1 MPSIN
6 NIPVSDRSNRPQVDS
21 KVMLRTYFINDGAYQ
36 DPYAVSTVH
45 VFDRSITLSPNT
57 ILDANGLVASS
68 MTGQARMVFGPSG
81 LGVLG
86 TDTSFDSSNYTGE
99 APTLDPNEGNNGAI
113 NSCSGVS
120 GVYKLAKGEFASVL
134 DGGLGSI
141 LSGLDQNG
149 DIIQNTTSAT
159 GRYLDVWTVKMSAD
173 SAWSIYINNFELYDN
188 TVFTVTEPLLLRS
201 KNRLFNKRVIL
212 GSKTDLK
219 IGTEITVENEN
230 INEDIKNIFKDSVIT
245 SAMVVIKKHNE
256 DSNLPSRV
264 TVVSSTSD
272 VSITSDDT
280 IVYTF
285 DTVNDLTNGN
295 PGSLELTDLGSKTGT
310 YSVQVTY
317 NMLAEKIVSP
327 LMYFTVK

>member
-6 NIPVSDRSNRPQVDS
+6 NIPVSDRNNRPQVDS
-21 KVMLRTYFINDGAYQ
+21 KVMLRTYFINDGTYQ

-45 VFDRSITLSPNT
+45 VFDRSNNLSPNT
-57 ILDANGLVASS
+57 ILDDRGLVASS
-68 MTGQARMVFGPSG
+68 MTGQARMVFSPSG
-81 LGVLG
+81 TGELG

-99 APTLDPNEGNNGAI
+99 APNVEVEAGVFERQ
-113 NSCSGVS
+113 CSGVS
-120 GVYKLAKGEFASVL
+120 GIYKLGTGEFASVL

-149 DIIQNTTSAT
+149 DVIQNATSST
-159 GRYLDVWTVKMSAD
+159 GRYIDVWTVKMSTD

-201 KNRLFNKRVIL
+201 KNRLYNKRVIL

-245 SAMVVIKKHNE
+245 SATVVIKKHNE

-264 TVVSSTSD
+264 TVVSATSD

-285 DTVNDLTNGN
+285 DTVNDLKNGN
-295 PGSLELTDLGSKTGT
+295 PADLEVGDLGSKTGT